1 MKEAAENKETQC
13 ELLEPR
19 IHEQAVLLL
28 GSSQSHVADKSDVF
42 ERVLGFL
49 LIIIRLRFSR
59 LGVVGMT
66 YFDFDSSVSD
76 QL

>member
-1 MKEAAENKETQC
+1 MKEAAENKEAQC

-49 LIIIRLRFSR
+49 LIIISQAPLFKT
-59 LGVVGMT
+59 GCGGDDI
-66 YFDFDSSVSD
+66 F
-76 QL
+76 